1 MGKELLPSTEDQ
13 RLQDQSVRSSPRL
26 SDDTKQYPGDSPHI
40 LQAAPS
46 CCGGRR
52 IFSPAIVTLQKVLGI
67 LTVLGTFLR
76 LVKFVYFLGLKGAP
90 SRGHV
95 FMWRKQLSDSVPAS
109 CDPDCPTSQSTTN
122 IPFGD
127 RHVWLT
133 FFFLSFL

>member
-76 LVKFVYFLGLKGAP
+76 LVKFVYFLGLKEAP
-90 SRGHV
+90 SRVLV
-95 FMWRKQLSDSVPAS
+95 FMWRKQLPSNVLTN
-109 CDPDCPTSQSTTN
+109 CDPRLPYHSATN
-122 IPFGD
+122 IPLVTLESGS
-127 RHVWLT
+127 HL
-133 FFFLSFL
+133 FFL